1 MLFRSPIVPVHESN
15 DVSNRIVEQ
24 LKLRGFKHKVELG
37 KLSYVRGSHFA
48 SQVSILPRKWYAN
61 ARLLVQNDW
70 LVFELDVD
78 MANRRIDREVA
89 DFWNAEVQG
98 ILNRASGREAT
109 QVAQFEE
116 AILAQVQ
123 KSQRAEFRDVVRLI
137 RVPVAVATVVLVV
150 GLLLPRV
157 LREAFLVLGLGVV
170 AKIWIPAVF
179 HSWYVDRIYSQVP
192 PSLASKDGT
201 TRSKASQEKT

>member
-1 MLFRSPIVPVHESN
+1 
-15 DVSNRIVEQ
+15 
-24 LKLRGFKHKVELG
+24 
-37 KLSYVRGSHFA
+37 
-48 SQVSILPRKWYAN
+48 
-61 ARLLVQNDW
+61 
-70 LVFELDVD
+70 VFELDVD
-78 MANRRIDREVA
+78 MANRRIGREVA

-170 AKIWIPAVF
+170 AKIWIPAVCHRWLF
-179 HSWYVDRIYSQVP
+179 DRIYSQVP
-192 PSLASKDGT
+192 PSLTSEDGAP
-201 TRSKASQEKT
+201 RSKANQEKT